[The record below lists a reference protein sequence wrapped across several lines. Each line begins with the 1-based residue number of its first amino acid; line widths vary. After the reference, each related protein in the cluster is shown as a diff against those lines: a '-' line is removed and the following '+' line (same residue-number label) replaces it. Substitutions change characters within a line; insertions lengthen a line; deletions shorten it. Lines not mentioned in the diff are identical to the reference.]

1 MAAKSKIKVQVHK
14 SDARF
19 VLISAAIITLFF
31 FTSFRDPFNAP
42 KLWINILLGSFLLG
56 HLILDLY
63 SGRFVENQTQ
73 LKVLALFV
81 GTFVA
86 FMLVAAIVGDVKYI
100 TFFGDTQRN
109 TGWLDYF
116 FLSIFLFTAAK
127 HIRLSNL
134 NLLYWSAIGVGS
146 VMTEY
151 GLLQHF
157 GHDFVKWNN
166 PYNSIISTVG
176 NPDFA
181 GGIMAVFL
189 TLSVVAVVASGWKLW
204 IRAAVAGQ
212 AAVTLIVIFWS
223 NARQGLLSFAFGL
236 GIFFICY
243 VWYKWRRV
251 GLALWVFGVFGFLF
265 TLAGI
270 FQKGPLSHY
279 LYKPSV
285 SIRGY
290 YWRAGWQMFIHH
302 PLFGVGP
309 DRYGAWFR
317 SYRSIEYP
325 LSYGFDIT
333 STAAHNVVIELFATC
348 GVFVG
353 LAYLGLLGF
362 VIFRGVIAIKISSGQ
377 TKLLATGLLAAWF
390 AYQSQSIVSI
400 DNIGIAI
407 WGWILSGAI
416 IGVSL
421 LGAPGESSPKRA
433 ISAKRASSAA
443 TVKPIASVGL
453 MLIALFLVI
462 PQYRGESNTFHLS
475 AYAVPTVAQ
484 GQANRDA
491 YHQLVKSDLAIP
503 MLNPQYRLLM
513 ASDLAQA
520 GFVDEAFAQI
530 NNQLAAD
537 PRDYGALGMAT
548 SFYEQLHQYTKAIPL
563 RLKMHALDPWGAKNL
578 LSLGQDYLA
587 IGDKASAKKYG
598 VEILNMAK
606 LGHPQT
612 GSGYFDIAKQAH
624 TQLGA

>member
-1 MAAKSKIKVQVHK
+1 MAAKTKIKVPIHK

-19 VLISAAIITLFF
+19 VLSSAAIITLFF
-31 FTSFRDPFNAP
+31 FTSLRDPFNAP
-42 KLWINILLGSFLLG
+42 KLWLNILLGAFLLA
-56 HLILDLY
+56 HLVLDIA
-63 SGRFVENQTQ
+63 SGRFAENQKQ
-73 LKVLALFV
+73 LKILSWILGLFV
-81 GTFVA
+81 G
-86 FMLVAAIVGDVKYI
+86 FMLVAALVGEVKYI
-100 TFFGDTQRN
+100 TFFGDNQRN

-116 FLSIFLFTAAK
+116 FLSIFLYSAAK
-127 HIRLSNL
+127 HIRLSKVNL
-134 NLLYWSAIGVGS
+134 VYWFAIGVGA

-151 GLLQHF
+151 GVLQHF

-189 TLSVVAVVASGWKLW
+189 TLSVVAVVASGWNLW
-204 IRAAVAGQ
+204 IRLTIACQ
-212 AAVTLIVIFWS
+212 AIVTLLVIVWS
-223 NARQGLLSFAFGL
+223 NARQGLLSFGFGL
-236 GIFFICY
+236 GIITICF

-251 GLALWVFGVFGFLF
+251 GQGLAAIGILSFVF

-270 FQKGPLSHY
+270 FQKGPLTHY

-302 PLFGVGP
+302 PWFGVGP

-317 SYRSIEYP
+317 TYRSIEYP

-348 GVFVG
+348 GIFVG
-353 LAYLGLLGF
+353 LAYVGLLGF
-362 VIFRGVIAIKISSGQ
+362 VIYRGVVAIKRSTGQ
-377 TKLLATGLLAAWF
+377 AKLLTTGLLAAWF

-407 WGWILSGAI
+407 WGWILSGAV
-416 IGVSL
+416 IGISL
-421 LGAPGESSPKRA
+421 VENPTEVAQQGIRRANKSS
-433 ISAKRASSAA
+433 SLA
-443 TVKPIASVGL
+443 TFKPIASVAMVLLGL
-453 MLIALFLVI
+453 ILVV
-462 PQYRGESNTFHLS
+462 PQARGESSTFHLS
-475 AYAVPTVAQ
+475 AYAVPTQAQ

-491 YHQLVKSDLAIP
+491 YHQLVVSDLAIP

-513 ASDLAQA
+513 ASNLAQA
-520 GFVDEAFAQI
+520 GYVDEAFTQI
-530 NNQLAAD
+530 NNEIKSD
-537 PRDYGALGMAT
+537 PRDYGAYGMEA
-548 SFYEQLHQYTKAIPL
+548 SFYEQLHQNNKAIPA
-563 RLKMHALDPWGAKNL
+563 RLKMRDLDPWGAKIL

-598 VEILNMAK
+598 AEILNMAK
-606 LGHPQT
+606 IGHPQS
-612 GSGYFDIAKQAH
+612 GSGYFDIQSQAKS
-624 TQLGA
+624 QLGA